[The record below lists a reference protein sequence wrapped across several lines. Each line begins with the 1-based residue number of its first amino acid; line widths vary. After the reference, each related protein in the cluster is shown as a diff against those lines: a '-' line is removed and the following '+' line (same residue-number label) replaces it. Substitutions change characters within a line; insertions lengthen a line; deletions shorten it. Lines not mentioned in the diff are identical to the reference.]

1 MNIEIQTIANEAIN
15 KLFKIDLIYMY
26 EFFFFCSLLMN

>member
-26 EFFFFCSLLMN
+26 EFFFFALC